1 MCQHD
6 WFLKAF
12 LKSCRMTGAI
22 HHLHIFKRESYIVYI
37 NTIHNKNYKYKDK
50 KDSAHLWGAKRMTG
64 VKENIY
70 EGPAWWCSG

>member
-50 KDSAHLWGAKRMTG
+50 KDSAHL
-64 VKENIY
+64 
-70 EGPAWWCSG
+70 